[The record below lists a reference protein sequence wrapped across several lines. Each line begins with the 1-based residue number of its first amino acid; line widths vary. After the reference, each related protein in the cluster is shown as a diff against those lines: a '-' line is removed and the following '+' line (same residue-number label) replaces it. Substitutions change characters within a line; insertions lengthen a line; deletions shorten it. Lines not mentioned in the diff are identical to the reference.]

1 KDAETPPA
9 PMRPAPISV
18 SPVSAEAAAEEIA
31 RFNSDFQRVMKEVG
45 KMIVGMHD
53 VVEKVTIAMIAGG
66 NVLLE
71 GVPGLGK
78 TQLVKVLSQALQIE
92 FRRVQFTPDLM
103 PADIVGTNMV
113 TEDSSGRRTLQF
125 QRGPVFTHLL

>member
-1 KDAETPPA
+1 MASN
-9 PMRPAPISV
+9 SV
-18 SPVSAEAAAEEIA
+18 AQVSADTAAIAAEIKA
-31 RFNSDFQRVMKEVG
+31 FNSDFHRVMKEVG

-53 VVEKVTIAMIAGG
+53 VVEKVVIAMICGG

-78 TQLVKVLSQALQIE
+78 TQLVKVLSQALHID

-103 PADIVGTNMV
+103 PADILGTNMV
-113 TEDSSGRRTLQF
+113 SEDSTGR
-125 QRGPVFTHLL
+125 